1 MNCLDSSNDFQTETG
16 GNSLELDP
24 YEIQIWHYQAGKK
37 LKRQVFDLKKK
48 YKQMSSFVKE
58 SPLNYFSR
66 NLVFWESS
74 AKNLGNILEEYL
86 DSNEYK
92 IVIDNEEQDDA
103 IT

>member
-1 MNCLDSSNDFQTETG
+1 
-16 GNSLELDP
+16 
-24 YEIQIWHYQAGKK
+24 
-37 LKRQVFDLKKK
+37 
-48 YKQMSSFVKE
+48 MSSFVKE

-74 AKNLGNILEEYL
+74 AKKLGNILEEYL